1 MSCLRRCA
9 LFLSCL
15 LLLGAAA
22 LAGTAWFASDWLVRT
37 DPPVR
42 SDAIVVLSGD
52 LQRNFHGAQLYR
64 MGMAPQVIIT
74 APRREAGYRKLDEI
88 GVPSPRHEELARAAL
103 VRLGV
108 PDGAIRTV
116 GKELL
121 STAAEAAAI
130 RDAVAPGS
138 TLLVVTSP
146 YHTRRAGL
154 VFAERFPASSIRMQG
169 DPGEVLP
176 RRWWTD
182 QDAARNVLLEFVKTV
197 FFLAGGR
204 FL

>member
-9 LFLSCL
+9 LFFFCL
-15 LLLGAAA
+15 LLLGGAA
-22 LAGTAWFASDWLVRT
+22 LAGVVWFASDWLVRA

-52 LQRNFHGAQLYR
+52 FQRVFHGAQLYR

-74 APRREAGYRKLDEI
+74 APRREAGYRRLDEI
-88 GVPSPRHEELARAAL
+88 GVPSPRQEQLSRDAL
-103 VRLGV
+103 VKLGV

-116 GKELL
+116 GNELP
-121 STAAEAAAI
+121 STAAEAAVI

-138 TLLVVTSP
+138 TLLIVTSP

-154 VFAERFPASSIRMQG
+154 VFAERFPASAIRMQT
-169 DPGEVLP
+169 DPGEPLP

-182 QDAARNVLLEFVKTV
+182 QESARNVLMEFAKTL

-204 FL
+204 FF

>member
-9 LFLSCL
+9 LFLFCL

-22 LAGTAWFASDWLVRT
+22 LAGTAWFASDWLVRA

-42 SDAIVVLSGD
+42 SNAIVVLSGD
-52 LQRNFHGAQLYR
+52 FQRVFHGAQLYR

-88 GVPSPRHEELARAAL
+88 GVPSPRQEQLSRDAL

-108 PDGAIRTV
+108 PDSAIRTV
-116 GKELL
+116 GNELH
-121 STAAEAAAI
+121 STAAEAAVI
-130 RDAVAPGS
+130 RDALAPGS
-138 TLLVVTSP
+138 TLLIVTSP

-154 VFAERFPASSIRMQG
+154 VFAERFPAPGIRMLP
-169 DPGEVLP
+169 DPGEPLP

-182 QDAARNVLLEFVKTV
+182 QDAARKVLMEFAKTL
-197 FFLAGGR
+197 FFLA
-204 FL
+204 

>member
-15 LLLGAAA
+15 LLLGITA
-22 LAGTAWFASDWLVRT
+22 LAGVMWFASDWLVRA

-52 LQRNFHGAQLYR
+52 FQRVFHGAQLYR

-74 APRREAGYRKLDEI
+74 AQRREAGYRKLDEI
-88 GVPSPRHEELARAAL
+88 GVPSPRQEQLSRDAL
-103 VRLGV
+103 VKLGV

-116 GKELL
+116 GNELP
-121 STAAEAAAI
+121 STAAEAAVI
-130 RDAVAPGS
+130 REAVAPGS

-154 VFAERFPASSIRMQG
+154 VFAERFPASAIRMQP
-169 DPGEVLP
+169 DPGETLP
-176 RRWWTD
+176 RRWWAN
-182 QDAARNVLLEFVKTV
+182 QDAARNVLMEFAKTL

-204 FL
+204 FF